1 VVLGK
6 VTCSECAN
14 ISKIKVLID
23 FISDEDPIPG
33 SHNKHLFN
41 VVHIDMERE
50 RKRKRR
56 RKKEGKREKACSA
69 IFFLLEGL

>member
-1 VVLGK
+1 
-6 VTCSECAN
+6 
-14 ISKIKVLID
+14 
-23 FISDEDPIPG
+23 
-33 SHNKHLFN
+33 
-41 VVHIDMERE
+41 MERE